1 VAKAI
6 AIAKAIA
13 KREAP
18 FKAFLIM
25 RRLSPI
31 IFASIAVDLLMLA
44 RTIIFSLLVA
54 AILALGAR
62 PILAQPGEEERIR
75 QFFAGRPPQLAL
87 VLSGGGARGF
97 SHIGV
102 LDVLDSAGV
111 KVDLIVGTSIGAS
124 IGGLYAAGYTPKE
137 LERFAVNTNWRDI
150 LGLDDDARRTDR
162 MINQKD
168 QDDALLSLRFN
179 GFLEPVLPKGLSNGQ
194 RWTMLLN
201 SMVINAPYGVPSD
214 FLRQTKVPFI
224 AVATD
229 IITGTR
235 KIMSSGDLTA
245 ALRASAT
252 WPIMFNPVISD
263 SSILVDGGL
272 ISNIPIDIAKFSR
285 ASLIVASNSTSALK
299 KREAIRNPWD
309 VADQAVTI
317 MMIRQTQ
324 KDLESAD
331 LVITPKITADDFDN
345 IGEMVEAGRVAGREM
360 LGQLKA
366 AMSKHPQQELV
377 ADTLLPQLL
386 QLRVFGVDISDSLQS
401 IPLLRNGRPIL
412 RSNVRNTL
420 ESDVIRLAR
429 SNGLS
434 LAQIDS
440 IRFYPKM
447 GRADVFVDPGII
459 RSIRLEGHPSVHPD
473 VVYREMPLAEGERF
487 TAEAA
492 ERGIQNL
499 ISTEIFDF
507 VGLEIIQAGRV
518 DSVKYVVAESVIPPA
533 AMITA
538 PSWDIIL
545 TVQPKAANVLRLGV
559 LADNEFGT
567 QFWSELAN
575 ENVLGSATNFSLK
588 GHLGPLSRRLA
599 ATFNAPRLFR
609 STATLML
616 QAYTGYKDIP
626 QYFTK
631 LDFENGRILSSVER
645 NIRESKDWGARARS
659 GGQVGRVAA
668 LTAEYKY
675 EQQRSFSVVDKETY
689 ETFKVASLR
698 SDIVYDTRDDRAYP
712 TQGTYLTSYAEI
724 SSSFLGSEIGYT
736 KLAGIAEQVIS
747 LSSLHKLIP
756 RISAGFGDL
765 TLPRQE
771 QFALGGIESF
781 YGLNEYESRGRQM
794 FLSNLTY
801 QIGIPHAL
809 FFPTF
814 VSLRY
819 DMGATWLIPQ
829 AIKFEALVHGIGI
842 QVGLKT
848 PFGLARFGIGENFRF
863 VEGSSHPIH
872 FNRPRFYFSIGSL
885 TY

>member
-1 VAKAI
+1 MFV
-6 AIAKAIA
+6 
-13 KREAP
+13 RVSH
-18 FKAFLIM
+18 
-25 RRLSPI
+25 R
-31 IFASIAVDLLMLA
+31 SIHC
-44 RTIIFSLLVA
+44 LLVL
-54 AILALGAR
+54 LALLANHGTLCAQTVREDEAR
-62 PILAQPGEEERIR
+62 VA
-75 QFFAGRPPQLAL
+75 QFFAGRDAHVAI

-97 SHIGV
+97 AHIGV

-111 KVDLIVGTSIGAS
+111 KIDLIVGTSIGAS
-124 IGGLYAAGYTPKE
+124 IGGLYAAGYAPKD

-150 LGLDDDARRTDR
+150 LGLDDEARRTDR

-214 FLRQTKVPFI
+214 FLRQTKVPFV

-229 IITGTR
+229 IVSGTR

-263 SSILVDGGL
+263 SGILVDGGL
-272 ISNIPIDIAKFSR
+272 ISNVPVDVAKLSG
-285 ASLIVASNSTSALK
+285 ASLVIASNTTSSLK
-299 KREAIRNPWD
+299 KREEIQNPWD
-309 VADQAVTI
+309 VADQAVTL
-317 MMIRQTQ
+317 MMIRQTAL
-324 KDLESAD
+324 DLAKAD
-331 LVITPKITADDFDN
+331 VVISPAIGSDDFDR
-345 IGEMVEAGRVAGREM
+345 IAEMVEAGRIAARAM
-360 LGQLKA
+360 LAKIQQA
-366 AMSKHPQQELV
+366 SNAPTPQSTL

-386 QLRVFGVDISDSLQS
+386 QLRVFGVEIADSLKS
-401 IPLLRNGRPIL
+401 LPLFRNGRPLL
-412 RSNVRNTL
+412 RSTIREDL
-420 ESDVIRLAR
+420 ESEIIRLAR
-429 SNGLS
+429 VKGLS

-440 IRFYPKM
+440 VILYPRS

-459 RSIRLEGHPSVHPD
+459 RQIRLEGHPSVHPD
-473 VVYREMPLAEGERF
+473 VVLRELPFAEGETF
-487 TAEAA
+487 KAAEA

-499 ISTEIFDF
+499 IGTEIFDF
-507 VGLEIIQAGRV
+507 VGLEITQEHRL
-518 DSVKYVVAESVIPPA
+518 DSIKYVIRDVPA
-533 AMITA
+533 PNATFV
-538 PSWDIIL
+538 PQPNWDIIL

-588 GHLGPLSRRLA
+588 GHLGPLSRRIS

-609 STATLML
+609 TTATFVL
-616 QAYTGYKDIP
+616 QGYTGYKDIP
-626 QYFTK
+626 DYSTAI
-631 LDFENGRILSSVER
+631 DFDKGRIVSKVDR
-645 NIRESKDWGARARS
+645 TVRESKDWGARVRS

-668 LTAEYKY
+668 VTAEYRY
-675 EQQRSFSVVDKETY
+675 EQQRSFTIANRETL
-689 ETFKVASLR
+689 ESFRVSSLR
-698 SDIVYDTRDDRAYP
+698 GDIVYDTRDDRAYP
-712 TQGTYLTSYAEI
+712 TQGTLLTGTAETSADI
-724 SSSFLGSEIGYT
+724 LGSDIGYT
-736 KLAGIAEQVIS
+736 KISGIAEQVIS
-747 LSSLHKLIP
+747 ISPLHKIIP
-756 RISAGFGDL
+756 RVSVGFGDL

-771 QFALGGIESF
+771 QFAIGGIESF
-781 YGLNEYESRGRQM
+781 FGLNEYESRGRQM
-794 FLSNLTY
+794 LVTNLTY

-819 DMGATWLIPQ
+819 DMGSTWLIPQ
-829 AIKFEALVHGIGI
+829 AIKFEALVHGMGI

-863 VEGSSHPIH
+863 VRDSDKPVH

-885 TY
+885 SY

>member
-1 VAKAI
+1 MFVRAA
-6 AIAKAIA
+6 
-13 KREAP
+13 
-18 FKAFLIM
+18 L
-25 RRLSPI
+25 RLST
-31 IFASIAVDLLMLA
+31 FL
-44 RTIIFSLLVA
+44 TILVA
-54 AILALGAR
+54 TLLSCGTGLR
-62 PILAQPGEEERIR
+62 AQSRSADEERIV
-75 QFFAGRPPQLAL
+75 QFFAGRDPHVAL

-97 SHIGV
+97 AHIGV
-102 LDVLDSAGV
+102 LDVLDSAGI
-111 KVDLIVGTSIGAS
+111 KIDLIVGTSIGAS
-124 IGGLYAAGYTPKE
+124 IGGLYAAGYAPKD

-150 LGLDDDARRTDR
+150 LGLDDDARRTER

-214 FLRQTKVPFI
+214 FLRQTKVPFV

-229 IITGTR
+229 IVTGKQ

-263 SSILVDGGL
+263 SGILVDGGL
-272 ISNIPIDIAKFSR
+272 ISNVPVDVAKLSG
-285 ASLIVASNSTSALK
+285 ASLLIASNTTSGLK
-299 KREAIRNPWD
+299 KREEIQNPWD
-309 VADQAVTI
+309 VADQAVTL
-317 MMIRQTQ
+317 MMIRQT
-324 KDLESAD
+324 KLDLGKADVVIAPDIES
-331 LVITPKITADDFDN
+331 DDFDR
-345 IGEMVEAGRVAGREM
+345 IAEMVEAGRRSARSM
-360 LGQLKA
+360 LAKIEQA
-366 AMSKHPQQELV
+366 AKIQGKISQT

-386 QLRVFGVDISDSLQS
+386 QLRVYGIDVSDSLS
-401 IPLLRNGRPIL
+401 DLPLFKNGRPLLR
-412 RSNVRNTL
+412 STVRQEL
-420 ESDVIRLAR
+420 ETQVIGLAR
-429 SNGLS
+429 QQGLS
-434 LAQIDS
+434 LAQVDS
-440 IRFYPKM
+440 VVLYPRI

-459 RSIRLEGHPSVHPD
+459 RKIRLEGHPSVHPD
-473 VVYREMPLAEGERF
+473 VVLRELPFTEGETF
-487 TAEAA
+487 KAFEA
-492 ERGIQNL
+492 ERAIQNL
-499 ISTEIFDF
+499 IGTEIFEF
-507 VGLEIIQAGRV
+507 VGLEISQANRV
-518 DSVKYVVAESVIPPA
+518 DSVRYVINDALATNASFIPQA
-533 AMITA
+533 N
-538 PSWDIIL
+538 WDIIL

-599 ATFNAPRLFR
+599 ATFHAPRLFR
-609 STATLML
+609 TTATFML
-616 QAYTGYKDIP
+616 QGYTGYKDIP
-626 QYFTK
+626 EYSTVV
-631 LDFENGRILSSVER
+631 DFDKGRIVSSVER
-645 NIRESKDWGARARS
+645 TIRESKDWGARVRS

-668 LTAEYKY
+668 VTVEYRY
-675 EQQRSFSVVDKETY
+675 EQQRSFSVADKSTLESYRIST
-689 ETFKVASLR
+689 LR
-698 SDIVYDTRDDRAYP
+698 GDLVYDTRDDRAYP
-712 TQGTYLTSYAEI
+712 TQGSYLTGTAETSAEI
-724 SSSFLGSEIGYT
+724 FGSDVGFT
-736 KLAGIAEQVIS
+736 KITGIAEQVLSIS
-747 LSSLHKLIP
+747 PLHKVIP
-756 RISAGFGDL
+756 RISVGFGDL

-771 QFALGGIESF
+771 QFAIGGIESF
-781 YGLNEYESRGRQM
+781 FGLNEYESRGRQM
-794 FLSNLTY
+794 LVTNLTY

-819 DMGATWLIPQ
+819 DMGSTWLIPQ

-863 VEGSSHPIH
+863 VRDGDKPVH